1 MDSAIGEIGKKT
13 MRLID
18 ADALT
23 LDLFKKAMD
32 DALLNGN
39 SDMHMLLTQVI
50 AHYPTIDAVPVIRCR
65 DCVWNREKEWVDCYM
80 SGMHGRNINN
90 FCSRGERKD
99 DETD

>member
-1 MDSAIGEIGKKT
+1 

-18 ADALT
+18 ADELIEFINGRISDGSEDPASQYTIIRDET
-23 LDLFKKAMD
+23 LMEIGSKVKSMPTV
-32 DALLNGN
+32 DAE
-39 SDMHMLLTQVI
+39 
-50 AHYPTIDAVPVIRCR
+50 PVTRCK

-99 DETD
+99 E

>member
-1 MDSAIGEIGKKT
+1 

-18 ADALT
+18 AEAVYKILESCEIRKATIGNPLT
-23 LDLFKKAMD
+23 DWEYGYTCGIERAESEIEC
-32 DALLNGN
+32 A
-39 SDMHMLLTQVI
+39 TTV
-50 AHYPTIDAVPVIRCR
+50 DAVPVIRCK

-99 DETD
+99 E

>member
-1 MDSAIGEIGKKT
+1 

-18 ADALT
+18 ADALPKEISWDKIENT
-23 LDLFKKAMD
+23 AFWETI
-32 DALLNGN
+32 NE
-39 SDMHMLLTQVI
+39 Q
-50 AHYPTIDAVPVIRCR
+50 PTIDAVPVIRCK

-99 DETD
+99 E